1 MKELSIF
8 IDESGDFGET
18 QDSNAYYLVTFVFH
32 NQSNEIS
39 FIISIK
45 EGFKMNVF
53 IAYVG
58 YSSEIIDE
66 LTKAGFEASLQK
78 KTVIGDKEITVPS
91 GTQLIYTEA
100 DYDDI
105 IQVINQSDNDDL
117 KRLASNQ
124 ERIPFDIKSNDIRQ
138 RFRRL
143 NIAFAEVE

>member
-1 MKELSIF
+1 
-8 IDESGDFGET
+8 
-18 QDSNAYYLVTFVFH
+18 
-32 NQSNEIS
+32 
-39 FIISIK
+39 
-45 EGFKMNVF
+45 MNVF

-66 LTKAGFEASLQK
+66 LKKAGFEASLQK
-78 KTVIGDKEITVPS
+78 KTMIGDKEITVPS

-138 RFRRL
+138 SFRRL